1 MFFVLALATVV
12 SAGSNHIAC
21 SDRLCIEETTVYGL
35 TQNEVYITIT
45 DTNSKPDNLN
55 ITMQFLN
62 HAKTRQLSYENTY
75 IFDSYLS
82 PVYGQINT
90 TLGKCKTI
98 TPIPN
103 GTGNICGMADGT
115 FPDCNYIAPDKSCWA
130 WVYKQTGNEIKYDY
144 FPITDI
150 VKDKTIASQKVS
162 WDFLGSKIPLPKDG
176 VVKLKFVMDHPPFFG
191 DYYVPDDV
199 NEYSILVCGKE
210 KCTASASCAAYGT
223 QFCTLLDPYWYAGN
237 TLYRRELYNLSTTLI
252 LPVNGTSTTYLNDGA
267 AMVYARNCSVGSEY
281 LYYNSSTV
289 IAGAYDST
297 PTKCAWFSTYPT
309 QIDTPIAVANL
320 KGYYSFDEA
329 NGTIAYDST
338 GNNDGT
344 NDGADVNT
352 AGKIWKAYDF
362 ERTESDWINL
372 STEKWQYTTFS
383 VSAWIKQ
390 ESTSAAYYDLVSECS
405 GATCRYGWV
414 LSVYNTRIAFETS
427 SATNRGVD
435 QVLSTIGTISTGNWY
450 HIVAVR
456 NGTTSMK
463 VYINGV
469 QNGSDLSLSALTY
482 ASTEINGISRGGT
495 STEYFDG
502 IIDDVQIWNKALSQ
516 TEITTLYNLGTSV
529 GAEAAPVCGNSILEG
544 DEQCDD
550 GNTNNGDCC
559 SSTCQY
565 ESAATVCR
573 AMGGICDKPELC
585 DGAGTCPADTY
596 NSTDVC
602 RASAG
607 ICDIAETCPGTGVNC
622 PTDAFNNS
630 ADVCRPSEGVCD
642 IAEYC
647 DGINTTCPF
656 DINNVT
662 LTNTS
667 WSSWYN
673 ITNCLSNNT
682 YEQERYQIQYDS
694 NFCGIVNDTFFYEHN
709 WQPCVYSGQI
719 SPISNVITGAALSM
733 AGFPIGLV
741 LGMGATLLLI
751 LPLLLMKLF
760 DL

>member
-1 MFFVLALATVV
+1 VFLLLSLATLA
-12 SAGSNHIAC
+12 SAGTNHIAC
-21 SDRLCIEETTVYGL
+21 SNRLCVEETTVYGL

-45 DTNSKPDNLN
+45 DTGSKSDALNL
-55 ITMQFLN
+55 TMQFLDDP
-62 HAKTRQLSYENTY
+62 KTRALNYGDTY
-75 IFDSYLS
+75 IYDSYLF
-82 PVYGQINT
+82 PIYGNVNT
-90 TLGKCKTI
+90 SIGKCKTI
-98 TPIPN
+98 TIVN
-103 GTGNICGMADGT
+103 GTTKICEMNDGSV
-115 FPDCNYIAPDKSCWA
+115 PACNYIAADKSCWA
-130 WVYKQTGNEIKYDY
+130 WVYKQTGNETKYDY
-144 FPITDI
+144 FPIAGI
-150 VKDKTIASQKVS
+150 IKDKSIASQKVS
-162 WDFLGSKIPLPKDG
+162 WDFLGNKIPLPKDG
-176 VVKLKFVMDHPPFFG
+176 TVKLKFVMNHPPFFG

-362 ERTESDWINL
+362 EKDNTDEIYVGQNIWEYSSFTI
-372 STEKWQYTTFS
+372 
-383 VSAWIKQ
+383 SAWVNI
-390 ESTSAAYYDLVSECS
+390 ESVVALKYNSIVSNS
-405 GATCRYGWV
+405 NSNGYYGWNLFAGQTV
-414 LSVYNTRIAFETS
+414 TPYIGFHLVKNDGSDNGGVYP
-427 SATNRGVD
+427 
-435 QVLSTIGTISTGNWY
+435 TGFSLTTWY
-450 HIVAVR
+450 HVVAVV
-456 NGTTSMK
+456 NGTASLK
-463 VYINGV
+463 LYVNGV
-469 QNGSDLSLSALTY
+469 LNATDDTIIAPTY
-482 ASTEINGISRGGT
+482 ASTERVYMGRNYRTT
-495 STEYFDG
+495 SPFVYFDG
-502 IIDDVQIWNKALSQ
+502 IVDDVQIYDKALSQ
-516 TEITTLYNLGTSV
+516 AEITALYNLGTTI
-529 GAEAAPVCGNSILEG
+529 GAQYVPTCGNNITEG
-544 DEQCDD
+544 SEQCD
-550 GNTNNGDCC
+550 GGICC
-559 SSTCQY
+559 EDACTFNSS
-565 ESAATVCR
+565 ETVCR
-573 AMGGICDKPELC
+573 GM
-585 DGAGTCPADTY
+585 
-596 NSTDVC
+596 
-602 RASAG
+602 AG
-607 ICDIAETCPGTGVNC
+607 ICDVEELCTGSDPDCP
-622 PTDAFNNS
+622 
-630 ADVCRPSEGVCD
+630 ADEVEPITTVCRPSEGVCD